1 MDKPAPVLLRRAL
14 VPLLLGIFT
23 APVALAD
30 LTGTLH
36 VKRDAAELVLEMQA
50 EEEAFTGGTV
60 SDDAEARLDALQGV
74 TEALYDVSAMFRPTL
89 NANCRLLEIRIGGGS
104 LEAAGLAG
112 RHAPDEARSEQL
124 RAHGR
129 PLAAEA
135 QDEEAGQGASSEQ
148 DATPPDATDESA
160 AVPDDDGMIRARY
173 AFECARPLALRD
185 LMVPAFASF
194 PELRRLDVTLEDERG
209 AREQTLA
216 ASSPLLMLR

>member
-1 MDKPAPVLLRRAL
+1 MDNSAPELLRRAL
-14 VPLLLGIFT
+14 VTLLLGVFT
-23 APVALAD
+23 APVAFAD
-30 LTGTLH
+30 LAGTLL
-36 VKRDAAELVLEMQA
+36 VKRDAAELVLEMEA
-50 EEEAFTGGTV
+50 GAEAFAGGAV
-60 SDDAEARLDALQGV
+60 SDDAEARRDALQDV

-89 NANCRLLEIRIGGGS
+89 NANCRLLEIRIGGGA

-129 PLAAEA
+129 PLAAKA
-135 QDEEAGQGASSEQ
+135 RDGDAGAGGASG
-148 DATPPDATDESA
+148 DASTPPADADGPATDA
-160 AVPDDDGMIRARY
+160 DGLIRARY

-209 AREQTLA
+209 TRERALA